1 VAAISMVRARSQA
14 HLYAG
19 GACAREKGWAGL
31 QAASEQQKHVCNGEF
46 AAGRRRGAVALIAER
61 V

>member
-1 VAAISMVRARSQA
+1 MAAINVVRVRSQA
-14 HLYAG
+14 HLYAS
-19 GACAREKGWAGL
+19 GACAREEGWAGL